1 MVQSVRKDIPTGSLV
16 LLAKPNSAGESC
28 VYLRYYLGKYV
39 KRSTNVNVPVADWDD
54 KHQRSRE
61 ILERWKGYGRNKRF
75 VFDMLPENYDI
86 TNQAQLHKDRNAKH
100 RNILAAGL
108 NAPCSGQ

>member
-39 KRSTNVNVPVADWDD
+39 KRSTWLSIMSAFCRISWQIVVLSQIIFYFCAVTID
-54 KHQRSRE
+54 
-61 ILERWKGYGRNKRF
+61 G
-75 VFDMLPENYDI
+75 
-86 TNQAQLHKDRNAKH
+86 
-100 RNILAAGL
+100 
-108 NAPCSGQ
+108 

>member
-1 MVQSVRKDIPTGSLV
+1 MVQSIRKDIPTGSLV

-54 KHQRSRE
+54 QHQRLKATS
-61 ILERWKGYGRNKRF
+61 
-75 VFDMLPENYDI
+75 
-86 TNQAQLHKDRNAKH
+86 KDSARIN
-100 RNILAAGL
+100 NILYTIKAEID
-108 NAPCSGQ
+108 SISS